1 MQSKSVLPKESGQG
15 TSVVRAQTQPVR
27 SSAAQAAIRQHKAT
41 RGFRWHSDWTIGLV
55 LLFLGFLTFIPL
67 IMLLELSLKSQ
78 QQMAD
83 AMWLPAWPLY
93 FKNYG
98 KAWIVMQPY
107 MVNSLN
113 FSLGAVAISIF
124 CSTLSAYVLAR
135 YDFPGRE
142 FFYMA
147 ILALLMI
154 PGVLTLITSFVVT
167 VKLGLNNSYWGVWLP
182 LAAGAQAFQI
192 IVLRTFFASL
202 PGELFEAARLDGA
215 GELTMLTRI
224 ALPLA
229 KPILST
235 LIVLQILNVWNEF
248 IWPIMVLSDPGRYPA
263 ILGIL
268 RLGQLVTQRDPGA
281 MYAGYVISGIPLLL
295 MFAFTSRSF
304 IRGLTSGA
312 IKM

>member
-1 MQSKSVLPKESGQG
+1 MTTKTVSNSTLAVQD
-15 TSVVRAQTQPVR
+15 QTEQQHTANSWFTFHGDWPI
-27 SSAAQAAIRQHKAT
+27 AIIL
-41 RGFRWHSDWTIGLV
+41 TI
-55 LLFLGFLTFIPL
+55 LGVLTFIPL
-67 IMLLELSLKSQ
+67 IMLLELSFKSQ

-83 AMWLPAWPLY
+83 AMWLPSWPLY
-93 FKNYG
+93 VKNYV
-98 KAWIVMQPY
+98 KAWSVMQPY
-107 MVNSLN
+107 MVNSFN
-113 FSLGAVAISIF
+113 FSLGAVTISIV
-124 CSTLSAYVLAR
+124 CSVLSAYVLAR

-142 FFYMA
+142 FFYIA

-154 PGVLTLITSFVVT
+154 PGVLTLITAFVVT
-167 VKLGLNNSYWGVWLP
+167 VNLKLNNTYWGVWLP

-202 PGELFEAARLDGA
+202 PGELFEAGRIDGA
-215 GELTMLTRI
+215 SESTMLLRI

-235 LIVLQILNVWNEF
+235 LIVLQILSVWNEF
-248 IWPIMVLSDPGRYPA
+248 IWPIMVLSDPTQYPA

-268 RLGQLVTQRDPGA
+268 RLGSLVTDHDPGA

-295 MFAFTSRSF
+295 LFAFTSRSF

>member
-1 MQSKSVLPKESGQG
+1 MQSKTALPKNPLPIAEQ
-15 TSVVRAQTQPVR
+15 TAMVRRHTA
-27 SSAAQAAIRQHKAT
+27 S
-41 RGFRWHSDWTIGLV
+41 RWMTWNSDWPIAIV
-55 LLFLGFLTFIPL
+55 LLILGLLTFVPL
-67 IMLLELSLKSQ
+67 IMLVELSLKSQ

-83 AMWLPAWPLY
+83 AMWLPTLPLY
-93 FKNYG
+93 LKNYA
-98 KAWIVMQPY
+98 KAWNVMQPY
-107 MVNSLN
+107 MINSLS
-113 FSLGAVAISIF
+113 FSLGAVVISIT

-167 VKLGLNNSYWGVWLP
+167 VNLQLNNTYWGVWLP

-202 PGELFEAARLDGA
+202 PGELFEAGRIDGA
-215 GELTMLTRI
+215 GELTMLMRI

-248 IWPIMVLSDPGRYPA
+248 IWPIMVLSDPDRYPA

>member
-1 MQSKSVLPKESGQG
+1 
-15 TSVVRAQTQPVR
+15 
-27 SSAAQAAIRQHKAT
+27 
-41 RGFRWHSDWTIGLV
+41 LV
-55 LLFLGFLTFIPL
+55 LAILGFLTFVPL
-67 IMLLELSLKSQ
+67 IMLLELSFKSQ

-83 AMWLPAWPLY
+83 AMWLPAWPLHVQ
-93 FKNYG
+93 NYL
-98 KAWIVMQPY
+98 KAWFAIEHYMINSAVFALGTVVVSIV
-107 MVNSLN
+107 
-113 FSLGAVAISIF
+113 
-124 CSTLSAYVLAR
+124 CSALSAYVLAR

-142 FFYMA
+142 FFYLA

-154 PGVLTLITSFVVT
+154 PGVLTLITAFVVT
-167 VKLGLNNSYWGVWLP
+167 VNLGLNNTYWGVWLP

-202 PGELFEAARLDGA
+202 PGELFEAGRIDGA
-215 GELTMLTRI
+215 SEATMLLKI

-235 LIVLQILNVWNEF
+235 LIVLQIMSVWNEF
-248 IWPIMVLSDPGRYPA
+248 IWPIMVLSNPQQYPA

-268 RLGQLVTQRDPGA
+268 QLERLVTARDPGA

-295 MFAFTSRSF
+295 LFAFTSRSF

>member
-1 MQSKSVLPKESGQG
+1 MESKTTLTDLTLPGVGQAER
-15 TSVVRAQTQPVR
+15 V
-27 SSAAQAAIRQHKAT
+27 QARP
-41 RGFRWHSDWTIGLV
+41 GSRWLNWRSDWPIALTLGV
-55 LLFLGFLTFIPL
+55 LGFLTFVPL
-67 IMLLELSLKSQ
+67 LMLLELSFKSQ

-93 FKNYG
+93 FKNYL
-98 KAWIVMQPY
+98 KAWLVIQPY
-107 MVNSLN
+107 MLNSVN
-113 FSLGAVAISIF
+113 FALGTVVVSIV
-124 CSTLSAYVLAR
+124 CSALSAYVLAR

-142 FFYMA
+142 FFYLA

-154 PGVLTLITSFVVT
+154 PGVLTLITAFVVT
-167 VKLGLNNSYWGVWLP
+167 VNLKLNNTYLGIWLP

-215 GELTMLTRI
+215 GEMTMLLRI

-235 LIVLQILNVWNEF
+235 LIVLQIMGVWNEF
-248 IWPIMVLSDPGRYPA
+248 IWPIMVLSQPEQYPA

-295 MFAFTSRSF
+295 LFAFTSRSF

>member
-1 MQSKSVLPKESGQG
+1 MQSKTALPKNTLPISEQ
-15 TSVVRAQTQPVR
+15 TAMVRRHTA
-27 SSAAQAAIRQHKAT
+27 S
-41 RGFRWHSDWTIGLV
+41 RWMTWNSDWPIAIV
-55 LLFLGFLTFIPL
+55 LLILGLLTFVPL
-67 IMLLELSLKSQ
+67 IMLVELSLKSQ

-83 AMWLPAWPLY
+83 AMWLPTLPLY
-93 FKNYG
+93 LKNYA
-98 KAWIVMQPY
+98 KAWNVMQPY
-107 MVNSLN
+107 MINSLS
-113 FSLGAVAISIF
+113 FSLGAVVISIT

-167 VKLGLNNSYWGVWLP
+167 VNLQLNNTYWGVWLP

-202 PGELFEAARLDGA
+202 PGELFEAGRIDGA
-215 GELTMLTRI
+215 GELTMLMRI

-248 IWPIMVLSDPGRYPA
+248 IWPIMVLSDPDRYPA

>member
-1 MQSKSVLPKESGQG
+1 MQVKTASSQDTGVAPAPTSVLPRPKVG
-15 TSVVRAQTQPVR
+15 RA
-27 SSAAQAAIRQHKAT
+27 
-41 RGFRWHSDWTIGLV
+41 FRWRGDWSIALV
-55 LLFLGFLTFIPL
+55 LLILGFLTFVPL
-67 IMLLELSLKSQ
+67 IMLLELSFKSQ

-93 FKNYG
+93 FKNYV
-98 KAWIVMQPY
+98 KAWGVMQQY

-113 FSLGAVAISIF
+113 FSLGSVIVSIV

-154 PGVLTLITSFVVT
+154 PGVLTLITAFVVT
-167 VKLGLNNSYWGVWLP
+167 VNLNLNNTYWGVWLP

-202 PGELFEAARLDGA
+202 PSELFEAGRIDGA
-215 GELTMLTRI
+215 GELTMLLRI

-248 IWPIMVLSDPGRYPA
+248 IWPIMVLSDPNRYPA

-281 MYAGYVISGIPLLL
+281 MYAGYVISGLPLLL

>member
-1 MQSKSVLPKESGQG
+1 MESKTTLGELTLPAAE
-15 TSVVRAQTQPVR
+15 
-27 SSAAQAAIRQHKAT
+27 AQAKTLASPARRAS
-41 RGFRWHSDWTIGLV
+41 RWRRDLPIALILGVLGL
-55 LLFLGFLTFIPL
+55 LTFVPL
-67 IMLLELSLKSQ
+67 ILLLELSFKSQ

-83 AMWLPAWPLY
+83 AMWLPAWPLHLQ
-93 FKNYG
+93 NYS
-98 KAWIVMQPY
+98 KAWFVIQPY
-107 MVNSLN
+107 MTNSVV
-113 FSLGAVAISIF
+113 FSLGTVIVSIV
-124 CSTLSAYVLAR
+124 CSALSAYVLAR

-142 FFYMA
+142 FSYLA

-167 VKLGLNNSYWGVWLP
+167 VNLGLNNTYWGIWLP

-202 PGELFEAARLDGA
+202 PGELFEAGRLDGA
-215 GELTMLTRI
+215 GELTMLLRI

-235 LIVLQILNVWNEF
+235 LIILQIMNVWNEF
-248 IWPIMVLSDPGRYPA
+248 IWPIMVLSNPQQYPA

-268 RLGQLVTQRDPGA
+268 QLGQLVTARDPGA

-295 MFAFTSRSF
+295 LFAFTSRTF

>member
-1 MQSKSVLPKESGQG
+1 MTSKTVLPE
-15 TSVVRAQTQPVR
+15 TRIPVQTQTEQR
-27 SSAAQAAIRQHKAT
+27 HAANSWFT
-41 RGFRWHSDWTIGLV
+41 FHSDWLIGITLAI
-55 LLFLGFLTFIPL
+55 LGVLTFVPL
-67 IMLLELSLKSQ
+67 IMLLELSFKSE

-83 AMWLPAWPLY
+83 AMWLPSWPLY
-93 FKNYG
+93 FENYI
-98 KAWIVMQPY
+98 KAWFVIQPY
-107 MVNSLN
+107 MINSLL
-113 FSLGAVAISIF
+113 FALGAVTVSIV

-142 FFYMA
+142 FFYIA

-154 PGVLTLITSFVVT
+154 PGVLTLITAFVVT
-167 VKLGLNNSYWGVWLP
+167 VNLKLNNTYWGVWLP

-202 PGELFEAARLDGA
+202 PGELFEAGRIDGA
-215 GELTMLTRI
+215 SEATMLLRI

-235 LIVLQILNVWNEF
+235 LIVLQILSVWNEF
-248 IWPIMVLSDPGRYPA
+248 IWPIMVLSDPTAYPA

-295 MFAFTSRSF
+295 LFAFTSRSF

>member
-1 MQSKSVLPKESGQG
+1 
-15 TSVVRAQTQPVR
+15 
-27 SSAAQAAIRQHKAT
+27 
-41 RGFRWHSDWTIGLV
+41 
-55 LLFLGFLTFIPL
+55 
-67 IMLLELSLKSQ
+67 MLLELSLKSQ

-93 FKNYG
+93 FKNYI
-98 KAWIVMQPY
+98 KAWGVMQQY
-107 MVNSLN
+107 MLNSLN
-113 FSLGAVAISIF
+113 FSLGAVTISIV

-154 PGVLTLITSFVVT
+154 PGVLTLITAFVVT
-167 VKLGLNNSYWGVWLP
+167 VTLNLNNTYWGVWLP

-202 PGELFEAARLDGA
+202 PGELFEAGRIDGA
-215 GELTMLTRI
+215 GELAMLLRI

-248 IWPIMVLSDPGRYPA
+248 IWPIMVLSDPARYPA

>member
-1 MQSKSVLPKESGQG
+1 MTSKTVLPKP
-15 TSVVRAQTQPVR
+15 TLPVQTQAEQR
-27 SSAAQAAIRQHKAT
+27 HTANSWFTFHT
-41 RGFRWHSDWTIGLV
+41 DWLIGLV
-55 LLFLGFLTFIPL
+55 LAILGVLTFIPL
-67 IMLLELSLKSQ
+67 IMLLELSFKSE

-83 AMWLPAWPLY
+83 AMWLPSWPLY
-93 FKNYG
+93 FQNYV
-98 KAWIVMQPY
+98 KAWLVIQPY
-107 MVNSLN
+107 MVNS
-113 FSLGAVAISIF
+113 FMFAIGSVVISII
-124 CSTLSAYVLAR
+124 CSALSAYVLAR

-142 FFYMA
+142 FFYIA

-154 PGVLTLITSFVVT
+154 PGVLTLITAFVVT
-167 VKLGLNNSYWGVWLP
+167 VNLKLNNTYWGVWLP

-202 PGELFEAARLDGA
+202 PGELFEAGRIDGA
-215 GELTMLTRI
+215 SEATMLLKI

-235 LIVLQILNVWNEF
+235 LIVLQILSVWNEF
-248 IWPIMVLSDPGRYPA
+248 IWPIMVLSDPEEYPA

-295 MFAFTSRSF
+295 LFAFTSRSF

>member
-1 MQSKSVLPKESGQG
+1 MTTKTVSNSTLAVQNKAEQ
-15 TSVVRAQTQPVR
+15 QH
-27 SSAAQAAIRQHKAT
+27 AANSWFTFHGDWSIAIIL
-41 RGFRWHSDWTIGLV
+41 TI
-55 LLFLGFLTFIPL
+55 LGVLTFIPL
-67 IMLLELSLKSQ
+67 IMLLELSFKSQ

-83 AMWLPAWPLY
+83 AMWLPSWPLY
-93 FKNYG
+93 VKNYV
-98 KAWIVMQPY
+98 KAWSVMQPY
-107 MVNSLN
+107 MVNSFN
-113 FSLGAVAISIF
+113 FSIGAVTISII
-124 CSTLSAYVLAR
+124 CSVLSAYVLAR

-142 FFYMA
+142 FFYIA

-154 PGVLTLITSFVVT
+154 PGVLTLITAFVVT
-167 VKLGLNNSYWGVWLP
+167 VNLKLNNTYWGVWLP

-202 PGELFEAARLDGA
+202 PGELFEAGRIDGA
-215 GELTMLTRI
+215 SESTMLLRI

-235 LIVLQILNVWNEF
+235 LIVLQILSVWNEF
-248 IWPIMVLSDPGRYPA
+248 IWPIMVLSDPTQYPA

-268 RLGQLVTQRDPGA
+268 RLGSLVTDHDPGA
-281 MYAGYVISGIPLLL
+281 MYAGYVISGLPLLL
-295 MFAFTSRSF
+295 LFAFTSRSF

>member
-1 MQSKSVLPKESGQG
+1 MQSKTALPKNPLPIAEQ
-15 TSVVRAQTQPVR
+15 TAMVRRHMA
-27 SSAAQAAIRQHKAT
+27 S
-41 RGFRWHSDWTIGLV
+41 RWMTWNSDWPIAIV
-55 LLFLGFLTFIPL
+55 LLILGLLTFVPL
-67 IMLLELSLKSQ
+67 IMLVELSLKSQ

-83 AMWLPAWPLY
+83 AMWLPTLPLY
-93 FKNYG
+93 LKNYA
-98 KAWIVMQPY
+98 KAWNVMQPY
-107 MVNSLN
+107 MINSLS
-113 FSLGAVAISIF
+113 FSLGAVVISIT

-167 VKLGLNNSYWGVWLP
+167 VNLQLNNTYWGVWLP

-202 PGELFEAARLDGA
+202 PGELFEAGRIDGA
-215 GELTMLTRI
+215 GELTMLMRI

-248 IWPIMVLSDPGRYPA
+248 IWPIMVLSDPDRYPA

>member
-1 MQSKSVLPKESGQG
+1 MTSKTVLSNP
-15 TSVVRAQTQPVR
+15 TVAVQTQT
-27 SSAAQAAIRQHKAT
+27 AQLRTTRRWFSFRGDWPIAI
-41 RGFRWHSDWTIGLV
+41 I
-55 LLFLGFLTFIPL
+55 LGILGVLTFVPL
-67 IMLLELSLKSQ
+67 IMLLELSFKSQ

-83 AMWLPAWPLY
+83 AMWLPSWPLY
-93 FKNYG
+93 FQNYL
-98 KAWIVMQPY
+98 KAWSVIQPY
-107 MVNSLN
+107 MVNSFN
-113 FSLGAVAISIF
+113 FALGAVSISIV
-124 CSTLSAYVLAR
+124 CSVLSAYVLAR

-142 FFYMA
+142 FFYIA

-154 PGVLTLITSFVVT
+154 PGVLTLITAFVVT
-167 VKLGLNNSYWGVWLP
+167 VNLKLNNTYWGVWLP

-202 PGELFEAARLDGA
+202 PGELFEAGRIDGA
-215 GELTMLTRI
+215 SEATMLLKL

-235 LIVLQILNVWNEF
+235 LIVLQILGVWNEF
-248 IWPIMVLSDPGRYPA
+248 IWPIMVLSDPAQYPA

-268 RLGQLVTQRDPGA
+268 RLGALVTDHDPGA
-281 MYAGYVISGIPLLL
+281 MYAGYVISGLPLLL
-295 MFAFTSRSF
+295 LFAFTSRSF

>member
-1 MQSKSVLPKESGQG
+1 MTSKTVLPD
-15 TSVVRAQTQPVR
+15 TALPVQTQTGQSHAA
-27 SSAAQAAIRQHKAT
+27 SSWFT
-41 RGFRWHSDWTIGLV
+41 FRGDWAIGLV
-55 LLFLGFLTFIPL
+55 LAILGLLTFVPL
-67 IMLLELSLKSQ
+67 IMLLELSFKSQ

-83 AMWLPAWPLY
+83 AMWLPSWPFY
-93 FKNYG
+93 FQNYL
-98 KAWIVMQPY
+98 KAWLVIQPY
-107 MVNSLN
+107 MLNS
-113 FSLGAVAISIF
+113 FIFALGAVTVSIV

-142 FFYMA
+142 FFYVA

-154 PGVLTLITSFVVT
+154 PGVLTLITAFVVT
-167 VKLGLNNSYWGVWLP
+167 VNLKLNNTYWGVWLP

-202 PGELFEAARLDGA
+202 PGELFEAGRIDGA
-215 GELTMLTRI
+215 SEATMLLRI

-235 LIVLQILNVWNEF
+235 LIVLQILSVWNEF
-248 IWPIMVLSDPGRYPA
+248 IWPIMVLSDPTQYPA

-295 MFAFTSRSF
+295 LFAFTSRSF

>member
-1 MQSKSVLPKESGQG
+1 MQSKTALPKDSIPTASAVTAGQAIL
-15 TSVVRAQTQPVR
+15 VQQTAKPR
-27 SSAAQAAIRQHKAT
+27 LRW
-41 RGFRWHSDWTIGLV
+41 RGDWSIALV
-55 LLFLGFLTFIPL
+55 LLILGFLTFIPL

-93 FKNYG
+93 FKNYI
-98 KAWIVMQPY
+98 KAWGVMQQY
-107 MVNSLN
+107 MINSLN
-113 FSLGAVAISIF
+113 FSVGTVIVSIL

-154 PGVLTLITSFVVT
+154 PGVLTLITAFVVT
-167 VKLGLNNSYWGVWLP
+167 VNLGLNNTYWGVWLP

-202 PGELFEAARLDGA
+202 PGELFEAGRIDGA
-215 GELTMLTRI
+215 GEMTMLLRI

-248 IWPIMVLSDPGRYPA
+248 IWPIMVLSDPTHYPA

>member
-1 MQSKSVLPKESGQG
+1 MQSKTALPKDTRSI
-15 TSVVRAQTQPVR
+15 RAQAISPRATATQ
-27 SSAAQAAIRQHKAT
+27 AEAIRQHSTK
-41 RGFRWHSDWTIGLV
+41 RGFRWRGDWTIALV

-93 FKNYG
+93 FKNYA

-113 FSLGAVAISIF
+113 FSLGAVAVSIL

-154 PGVLTLITSFVVT
+154 PGVLTLITAFVVT
-167 VKLGLNNSYWGVWLP
+167 VRLNLNNTYWGVWLP

-202 PGELFEAARLDGA
+202 PSELFEAGRLDGA
-215 GELTMLTRI
+215 GELTMLLRI

-281 MYAGYVISGIPLLL
+281 MYAGYVISGLPLLL